1 MFSVLVDTGRSET
14 RRIKC
19 LNNECGIGRGEE
31 NLVVLQGWSI
41 AGRHAT
47 IRSDTDG
54 IYIKPLGGRA
64 AVKVNGK
71 AVKTEAGPI
80 ASTDTVEIGDY
91 RIRVLTES
99 GAPAANVV
107 ATGVSADRGAERAVG
122 EQVDTRALS
131 RTASPPEASSAQP
144 QTATSTELAPVKDE
158 ALDIVVWRAK
168 VHSALVK
175 QMDLR
180 RLDVHKLTDEE
191 LRTKTA
197 ELIEWA
203 LDKEFADLPKSINR
217 RALAKQVLDEAIGLG
232 PLEAL
237 LEDEGVTEIMVNGAD
252 MIFIER
258 EGRVVR
264 SDVTFTNDRAVISA
278 IERIVAPI
286 GRRIDESSP
295 MVDARLKDGSRV
307 NAIIPPVALRGP
319 SISIRKFA
327 TRKLEGRDLLTFG
340 SLNEQM
346 LQFLEVAVR
355 EKKNV
360 VVTGGT
366 GSGKTTL
373 LNILS
378 NFVPFSERVVTI
390 EDAAELK
397 LVQPNLVALEARPA
411 NVEGKGMIS
420 IRDLV
425 KNSLRMR
432 PDRIVVGE
440 CRGGEALDMLQA
452 MNTGH
457 EGSLTTAHAN
467 SPRDAISRIEVM
479 VLMAG
484 MDFPMAVVREQICSA
499 IDLIVHQK
507 RFPCGSR
514 KVSHISEITGI
525 ESGTIQ
531 LQDIFRF
538 EVRTHHGPDGKVAGE
553 FGATGA
559 IPEFMEE
566 LADRGVDIDLS
577 MFRKGAEAY

>member
-1 MFSVLVDTGRSET
+1 MFSVLVDTGRNET

-41 AGRHAT
+41 AARHAT
-47 IRSDTDG
+47 IRADDG
-54 IYIKPLGGRA
+54 GIFIKTLGGRA

-71 AVKTEAGPI
+71 TVKDEAGPI
-80 ASTDTVEIGDY
+80 GNSDVVEIGDY
-91 RIRVLTES
+91 RIRVLTEAGAAAANTAAS
-99 GAPAANVV
+99 RATSAAGAPDARTAVPAPAPAA
-107 ATGVSADRGAERAVG
+107 GGR
-122 EQVDTRALS
+122 EQVQAT
-131 RTASPPEASSAQP
+131 
-144 QTATSTELAPVKDE
+144 TSTTLATLTDPE
-158 ALDIVVWRAK
+158 LDIATWRGR
-168 VHSALVK
+168 VHAALVK

-180 RLDVHKLTDEE
+180 RLDVHKLSDEE
-191 LRTKTA
+191 LRVKTA

-203 LDKEFADLPKSINR
+203 LEREFSELPKSISR
-217 RALAKQVLDEAIGLG
+217 RVLARQVLDEAIGLG

-237 LEDEGVTEIMVNGAD
+237 IEDDSVTEIMVNGAD
-252 MIFIER
+252 DIFIER
-258 EGRVVR
+258 EGRVVK

-278 IERIVAPI
+278 IERIVAPL

-327 TRKLEGRDLLTFG
+327 KRKLEGRDLITYG
-340 SLNEQM
+340 SLDEPM
-346 LQFLEVAVR
+346 LRFLEIAVR

-378 NFVPFSERVVTI
+378 NFIPPNERVVTI

-397 LVQPNLVALEARPA
+397 LVQPNLVALEARPP
-411 NVEGKGMIS
+411 NLEGKGTIS

-514 KVSHISEITGI
+514 KVTHISEITGL

-538 EVRTHHGPDGKVAGE
+538 DVRTYSGSNGKVAGD

-577 MFRKGAEAY
+577 MFRKSQEGY

>member
-1 MFSVLVDTGRSET
+1 VFSVLVDTGRNET
-14 RRIKC
+14 RRIRC

-47 IRSDTDG
+47 IRSDEGG
-54 IYIKPLGGRA
+54 IFIRHLGGRA

-71 AVKTEAGPI
+71 TVKDEAGPI
-80 ASTDTVEIGDY
+80 GNSDIVEIGDY
-91 RIRVLTES
+91 RIRVLTEA
-99 GAPAANVV
+99 GADAANTAAPRPAAPAA
-107 ATGVSADRGAERAVG
+107 APRHDAPAVPAP
-122 EQVDTRALS
+122 D
-131 RTASPPEASSAQP
+131 EAAP
-144 QTATSTELAPVKDE
+144 AATSTRLATVTDPE
-158 ALDIVVWRAK
+158 LDIAVWRGR
-168 VHSALVK
+168 VHAALVK

-180 RLDVHKLTDEE
+180 RLDVHKLSDEE
-191 LRTKTA
+191 LRAKTA

-203 LDKEFADLPKSINR
+203 LEREFSELPKSINR
-217 RALAKQVLDEAIGLG
+217 RVLAKQVLDEAIGLG

-237 LEDEGVTEIMVNGAD
+237 IEDESVTEIMVNGAD
-252 MIFIER
+252 RIFIER
-258 EGRVVR
+258 EGRVVK

-278 IERIVAPI
+278 IERIVAPL

-327 TRKLEGRDLLTFG
+327 KRKLEGRDLLTYG
-340 SLNEQM
+340 SLNEPM
-346 LQFLEVAVR
+346 LRFLEIAVR

-378 NFVPFSERVVTI
+378 NFIPPNERVVTI

-397 LVQPNLVALEARPA
+397 LVQPNLVALEARPP
-411 NVEGKGMIS
+411 NLEGKGTIS

-514 KVSHISEITGI
+514 KVTHISEITGI

-538 EVRTHHGPDGKVAGE
+538 DVRSHRGRDGKVVGT

-577 MFRKGAEAY
+577 MFRKGQEEY

>member
-1 MFSVLVDTGRSET
+1 MFSVLVDTGRKET

-19 LNNECGIGRGEE
+19 LNNECGVGRAED

-41 AGRHAT
+41 AARHAV
-47 IRSDTDG
+47 IHSSPDG
-54 IYIKPLGGRA
+54 IFIKPLGGRSA
-64 AVKVNGK
+64 IKLNGK
-71 AVKTEAGPI
+71 AIKEPAGPI
-80 ASTDTVEIGDY
+80 THQDTVEIGDY
-91 RIRVLTES
+91 RIRVLAEAGTTS
-99 GAPAANVV
+99 TAGAANDPVPRPV
-107 ATGVSADRGAERAVG
+107 PSTPPPPKSAEPTPEPETTGQAPTETS
-122 EQVDTRALS
+122 TALA
-131 RTASPPEASSAQP
+131 RREDGPPEIS
-144 QTATSTELAPVKDE
+144 
-158 ALDIVVWRAK
+158 VWRAR
-168 VHSALVK
+168 VHAALVK

-180 RLDVHKLTDEE
+180 RLDVHKLSDEE
-191 LRTKTA
+191 LRGKTA

-203 LDKEFADLPKSINR
+203 MDREFKDLPKSINR
-217 RALAKQVLDEAIGLG
+217 RLLAKQVLDEAIGLG
-232 PLEAL
+232 PLETL
-237 LEDEGVTEIMVNGAD
+237 LDDESVTEIMVNSAD
-252 MIFIER
+252 QIFIER
-258 EGRVVR
+258 DGRIVM
-264 SDVTFTNDRAVISA
+264 SDTTFTDDRAVLSA
-278 IERIVAPI
+278 IERIVAPL

-307 NAIIPPVALRGP
+307 NAIIPPIALRGP
-319 SISIRKFA
+319 SISIRKFPK
-327 TRKLEGRDLLTFG
+327 RKLEGRDLLTFG
-340 SLNEQM
+340 SLDESM
-346 LQFLEVAVR
+346 LEFLEIAVR

-378 NFVPFSERVVTI
+378 NFIPERERVVTI

-397 LVQPNLVALEARPA
+397 LVQPNLVSLEARPA
-411 NVEGKGMIS
+411 NLEGKGVVS

-514 KVSHISEITGI
+514 KVTHISEVTGL
-525 ESGTIQ
+525 ESGVIQ

-538 EVRTHHGPDGKVAGE
+538 NVRTYSGAGGKVAGD
-553 FGATGA
+553 FDATGS

-566 LADRGVDIDLS
+566 LSNRGVEVKLS
-577 MFRKGAEAY
+577 MFRKGQEAY